1 MLVNQNSI
9 PVIPKISFTVQQF
22 LVAIIADGIKMPE
35 NFENSQQHL
44 KAYCENE
51 SMNYIVLVSNL
62 RLFFGL
68 VADYNQTKDN
78 VLYHF
83 LMLQAANCLLDEQAF
98 ALLPIVPPEEIC
110 AHDFDLF
117 SFSTSANHYI
127 IVGGHL
133 IGL

>member
-1 MLVNQNSI
+1 MQVNPDSRFII
-9 PVIPKISFTVQQF
+9 PPVSGLMKQF
-22 LVAIIADGIKMPE
+22 LVAIVSDEIVQPG
-35 NFENSQQHL
+35 NFESSKKHL

-51 SMNYIVLVSNL
+51 MLDYSALESDL

-68 VADYNQTKDN
+68 LTDYNQTKDP

-83 LMLQAANCLLDEQAF
+83 LILQACNCFFDDAMF
-98 ALLPIVPPEEIC
+98 GLLPIVPPQEINTE
-110 AHDFDLF
+110 
-117 SFSTSANHYI
+117 SFSRATSATNYG